1 MAHCNW
7 HRVTLQ
13 VYRPA
18 QFPGL
23 GRCRESARVIPAIG
37 MHIAVS
43 RMKSLKDLMN
53 LFDQLRRYPILTM
66 IHGVLLSFEKPEIAH
81 PRLA

>member
-1 MAHCNW
+1 
-7 HRVTLQ
+7 
-13 VYRPA
+13 
-18 QFPGL
+18 
-23 GRCRESARVIPAIG
+23 
-37 MHIAVS
+37 
-43 RMKSLKDLMN
+43 MKSLKDLMN